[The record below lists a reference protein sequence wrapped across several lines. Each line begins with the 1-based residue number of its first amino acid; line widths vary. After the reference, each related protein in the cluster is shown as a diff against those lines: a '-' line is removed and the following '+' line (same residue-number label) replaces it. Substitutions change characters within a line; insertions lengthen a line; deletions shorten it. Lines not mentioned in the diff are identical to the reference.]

1 MQTMQAEGLTSTYGE
16 KTLFDNVSFT
26 INENDRI
33 GLIGVNGSGKTSL
46 LNVISKRTSP
56 ESGSITTPNDYTIGY
71 LQQQPALDPTKTI
84 MDAIFEGDQPVFKT
98 IREYELAL
106 DRFSNHPED
115 PQAMDQYN
123 GTCNTRTSPKA
134 TRSRT
139 K

>member
-56 ESGSITTPNDYTIGY
+56 ESGLITTPNDYTIGY
-71 LQQQPALDPTKTI
+71 LQQQ
-84 MDAIFEGDQPVFKT
+84 
-98 IREYELAL
+98 
-106 DRFSNHPED
+106 DRKSVV
-115 PQAMDQYN
+115 
-123 GTCNTRTSPKA
+123 
-134 TRSRT
+134 
-139 K
+139 